1 MKKSDENLQQ
11 VIVGNILKILK
22 SKNLT
27 QAAIAADAFIDSTA
41 LSKIISGSRRMSV
54 NEFANI
60 ATALGMAPLELMTWP
75 DKYVPK
81 EKKEEEP
88 AEVFLQLRLT
98 KEKKD
103 QVMKLVFGE
112 NNIEILN
119 K

>member
-1 MKKSDENLQQ
+1 MKNADENFQQ
-11 VIVGNILKILK
+11 AIVGNILKILK

-27 QAAIAADAFIDSTA
+27 QAAIAADAFIESTA
-41 LSKIISGSRRMSV
+41 LSKIISGSRRMTV

-60 ATALGMAPLELMTWP
+60 ATALGMSPLELMTYP
-75 DKYVPK
+75 DQYAPV
-81 EKKEEEP
+81 EKKDEP